1 MDKRKLINS
10 LIKPWEELNDLL
22 SRPLAM
28 QPDESDFVTKAESLS
43 VFISHFPEQCGL
55 TRNQIDSRSKPNALI
70 TDIADS
76 SKHKELSKQ
85 DRNSDMKVTAD
96 YEFRVNAEGHN
107 EYRFIRN
114 CINVEHRQA
123 GEFDFMICARDAISF
138 LLNEFAI
145 RVTGFGLIKESGL
158 GFERKVK
165 IDFDPTFGANMNEV
179 SFRFKLKDDNGTF
192 VVADPPGGFEFELH
206 DLSKSI

>member
-1 MDKRKLINS
+1 MDKRKLINN
-10 LIKPWEELNDLL
+10 LIKPWEELSDLL

-114 CINVEHRQA
+114 CIRFGIRSHIAHLGPLSEPCVITIWYPRFRPVQLKL
-123 GEFDFMICARDAISF
+123 AR
-138 LLNEFAI
+138 LYHVN
-145 RVTGFGLIKESGL
+145 RV
-158 GFERKVK
+158 
-165 IDFDPTFGANMNEV
+165 
-179 SFRFKLKDDNGTF
+179 
-192 VVADPPGGFEFELH
+192 
-206 DLSKSI
+206 